1 MLNTSRQ
8 MSFLNVLF
16 SDVLQFVVDKKS
28 FSPGTVRLLYKPNL
42 SRAALLKKK
51 KKNPAWFS
59 TVLVTSLPC
68 YTYMDIRFVWGFLNT
83 ARIRDKNWNQV

>member
-1 MLNTSRQ
+1 
-8 MSFLNVLF
+8 MSFLSVLF

-51 KKNPAWFS
+51 KKKLLGS
-59 TVLVTSLPC
+59 QLCL
-68 YTYMDIRFVWGFLNT
+68 
-83 ARIRDKNWNQV
+83 

>member
-1 MLNTSRQ
+1 
-8 MSFLNVLF
+8 MSFLSVLF

-51 KKNPAWFS
+51 KKNCLVLNCACNFS
-59 TVLVTSLPC
+59 PLLYVYGHSFCLGILEH
-68 YTYMDIRFVWGFLNT
+68 GQN
-83 ARIRDKNWNQV
+83 

>member
-8 MSFLNVLF
+8 MSFLSVLF

-51 KKNPAWFS
+51 KKKLLGS
-59 TVLVTSLPC
+59 QLCL
-68 YTYMDIRFVWGFLNT
+68 
-83 ARIRDKNWNQV
+83 

>member
-1 MLNTSRQ
+1 
-8 MSFLNVLF
+8 MSFLSVLF

-28 FSPGTVRLLYKPNL
+28 FSPGTVILLYKPNL

-51 KKNPAWFS
+51 KNPAWFS
-59 TVLVTSLPC
+59 AVLVTSLPC
-68 YTYMDIRFVWGFLNT
+68 YTYMDIRFVWGFLNM

>member
-8 MSFLNVLF
+8 MSFLSVLF

-51 KKNPAWFS
+51 KNCLVLNCACNFS
-59 TVLVTSLPC
+59 PLLYVYGHSFCLGIPEH
-68 YTYMDIRFVWGFLNT
+68 GQN
-83 ARIRDKNWNQV
+83 